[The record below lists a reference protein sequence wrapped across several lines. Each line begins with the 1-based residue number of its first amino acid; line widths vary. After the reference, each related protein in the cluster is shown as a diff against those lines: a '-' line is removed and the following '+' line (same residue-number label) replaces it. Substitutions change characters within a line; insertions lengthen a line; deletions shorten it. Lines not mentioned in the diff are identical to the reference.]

1 MRAALY
7 AKIIFN
13 ETAPNLCIQAY
24 LKVYSAFGLKVKTS
38 SCAVLCVRHSVGKTL
53 NF

>member
-7 AKIIFN
+7 VKIIFN
-13 ETAPNLCIQAY
+13 EAAPNLCIQAY
-24 LKVYSAFGLKVKTS
+24 LNVYSAFGLKVKTL
-38 SCAVLCVRHSVGKTL
+38 CAVLCVRHSVGKTL